1 MGERLTDDEWRAA
14 AASRP
19 GYATY
24 PDYRPG
30 QPERLGRLPSLQ
42 PPPPACSHG
51 YVTHV
56 NRDGVTV
63 HPDGLLCRN
72 PRPWRSSTTAPAV
85 EQPAPVAHPAAERA
99 GEVLDARPPTTDT
112 EPPPATLAELPP
124 APVFDF
130 QPRWTVERRWWQRR
144 WHWCVIAADNGVHH
158 GYAWTAGGARR
169 RTARVAR
176 RAARRD

>member
-30 QPERLGRLPSLQ
+30 QPERLGRLPSLR
-42 PPPPACSHG
+42 PLPPACSHG

-72 PRPWRSSTTAPAV
+72 PRPWRSSTTAAAV
-85 EQPAPVAHPAAERA
+85 EQPAPVARPAAGHAR
-99 GEVLDARPPTTDT
+99 EVLDARPPTTAAV
-112 EPPPATLAELPP
+112 PPPATLAELPP

-130 QPRWTVERRWWQRR
+130 QPRLAIERKWWQRR
-144 WHWCVIAADNGVHH
+144 WHWGVMAAGGVRH
-158 GYAWTAGGARR
+158 GYAWTEGGARR

-176 RAARRD
+176 RAAR

>member
-1 MGERLTDDEWRAA
+1 MTHRLSDDEWRAA

-30 QPERLGRLPSLQ
+30 KPERLGELPSLL

-56 NRDGVTV
+56 SRGGATV
-63 HPDGLLCRN
+63 HPDGVQCRN
-72 PRPWRSSTTAPAV
+72 PRPWRSTITEPTA
-85 EQPAPVAHPAAERA
+85 EHPAPVALPQVQPSGGA
-99 GEVLDARPPTTDT
+99 LDARPPTVDT
-112 EPPPATLAELPP
+112 EPPPATLAALPP
-124 APVFDF
+124 TRVFDF
-130 QPRWTVERRWWQRR
+130 QPHRLAHRRWWQPR

-158 GYAWTAGGARR
+158 GYAWTEAGARR
-169 RTARVAR
+169 RTAR
-176 RAARRD
+176 RAAR